1 MTSSLLKDLCY
12 LKLSDM
18 MSIFDDVISVKNF
31 DIALKLCRLF
41 NFVVARKFYLTR
53 NSNIFNRVN
62 MSIQNLLIR
71 ARVGTALIQCLLCY
85 RVAFGKNSLRYITT
99 SSKSLVKLLLNCL
112 TLKGFIKR
120 TAEFGHFSFEQM
132 NRRIQ
137 NCLSVKDGMSEF
149 GSFLDI
155 SRQKNR

>member
-1 MTSSLLKDLCY
+1 MNMGVKTLYHLGTSCKKE
-12 LKLSDM
+12 LKL
-18 MSIFDDVISVKNF
+18 
-31 DIALKLCRLF
+31 
-41 NFVVARKFYLTR
+41 
-53 NSNIFNRVN
+53 FNRVDI
-62 MSIQNLLIR
+62 SIQNLLSR
-71 ARVGTALIQCLLCY
+71 GRGGTALIQSLLCD
-85 RVAFGKNSLRYITT
+85 RITFGQNYLRYITT

-132 NRRIQ
+132 NQRIQ

-155 SRQKNR
+155 SR

>member
-1 MTSSLLKDLCY
+1 MCPVLQKSEIEMS
-12 LKLSDM
+12 LKLGYQSFFKKGIPERD
-18 MSIFDDVISVKNF
+18 
-31 DIALKLCRLF
+31 
-41 NFVVARKFYLTR
+41 LTPLR
-53 NSNIFNRVN
+53 NNVCFSKEVLIKKELQLFNRVN
-62 MSIQNLLIR
+62 IPIQNILIR
-71 ARVGTALIQCLLCY
+71 ACGGTPLIQSLLCY
-85 RVAFGKNSLRYITT
+85 RVTFGKNSLRYITT

-137 NCLSVKDGMSEF
+137 NCSSVKDGMSEF